1 MANMT
6 YAQFKTDYYN
16 LTGVEDDKDFLIVYT
31 EYTDG
36 LEKIGRSYAFVP
48 TTTATS
54 AQKKRLQDDWEET
67 NMSAGAL
74 IAARSAIARWQ
85 CIRREGHPP
94 RTSESL
100 AQATKVRKSVTD
112 DASILLNTYAAKAN
126 RGCEHTKACL
136 LDLAQAFA
144 RKLYLDG
151 PFE

>member
-6 YAQFKTDYYN
+6 YAQFKTDYFKI
-16 LTGVEDDKDFLIVYT
+16 TGNEDDKDFLIVYT

-48 TTTATS
+48 TTTASS
-54 AQKKRLQDDWEET
+54 AEKKRLQDDWEET

-74 IAARSAIARWQ
+74 IAARSAIARWE
-85 CIRREGHPP
+85 CILQEGLLP

-112 DASILLNTYAAKAN
+112 DASILLNKAAAKAN
-126 RGCEHTKACL
+126 RGCQHTKACL
-136 LDLAQAFA
+136 LGLAHAFA
-144 RKLYLDG
+144 RELDLD
-151 PFE
+151 E

>member
-6 YAQFKTDYYN
+6 YAQFKTDYFKI
-16 LTGVEDDKDFLIVYT
+16 TGVEDDKDFLIVCT
-31 EYTDG
+31 ECNG
-36 LEKIGRSYAFVP
+36 N
-48 TTTATS
+48 
-54 AQKKRLQDDWEET
+54 WEET

-112 DASILLNTYAAKAN
+112 DMAPILLNKAAAQAN
-126 RGCEHTKACL
+126 RGCEEAKACL
-136 LDLAQAFA
+136 LQIAHAFA
-144 RKLYLDG
+144 RDLDLDSQ
-151 PFE
+151 FD